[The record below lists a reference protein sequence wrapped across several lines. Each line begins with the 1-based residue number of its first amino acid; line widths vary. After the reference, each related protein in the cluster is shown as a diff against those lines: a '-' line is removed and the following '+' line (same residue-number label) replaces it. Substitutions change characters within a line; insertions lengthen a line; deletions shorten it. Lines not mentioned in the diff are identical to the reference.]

1 VNDDDDGEVIIQM
14 AEDKLHQVKV
24 LRKKK
29 TQAKSQDQADKIQH
43 QIDQLLKEI
52 EEGKRKS
59 KEPTTKEQ
67 KK

>member
-1 VNDDDDGEVIIQM
+1 MNDEGEVIIQM
-14 AEDKLHQVKV
+14 VEDKFRQVKV
-24 LRKKK
+24 LKKKK

-52 EEGKRKS
+52 EEEKRKS
-59 KEPTTKEQ
+59 KEPKSKEQ

>member
-1 VNDDDDGEVIIQM
+1 VNDDGEVIIQM
-14 AEDKLHQVKV
+14 VEDKFRQVKV

-43 QIDQLLKEI
+43 QIDNLLKEI
-52 EEGKRKS
+52 EDGKRKS
-59 KEPTTKEQ
+59 KEPTSKEQ